1 MSIYILNKKGLTT
14 ADAKDDENGETV
26 LEDANPKSEVT
37 RGTPK
42 PKLPLMLKTRMVSR
56 LLRPNQQR
64 REDASSKTILRKMK
78 PHPQPFPLHRN
89 RNPLLKHPARP
100 HLQNPSKSPKHHLKK
115 PLKKPPPQTLTPPSP
130 LKKKNPTSTPKPKP
144 NPAKNCSPPQP
155 PPLSIQNL
163 TSRLNWTPSKISW
176 ASGTPVPYSAL
187 CATFDTISSTTKRL
201 EILSH
206 LTKFYR
212 TVIEIT
218 PDNLLQTVYL
228 TINRIAPDY
237 EGVELGIGESLLVK
251 AIAESSGRSVQQVKN
266 ELEKTGDLG
275 DIAQVNIP
283 PQYAHT
289 PMNRG
294 ARWTEIDCRNQRAH
308 NRRCLNLRPLPSPAS
323 SNPSK
328 K

>member
-1 MSIYILNKKGLTT
+1 LLTADRKFFSTPAGYKPPPESKPTKTKDKEDVEMSICILSKTGLTT

-26 LEDANPKSEVT
+26 SEDANSKAEVT
-37 RGTPK
+37 PGTPK
-42 PKLPLMLKTRMVSR
+42 PKLPLMLKTRMESR

-64 REDASSKTILRKMK
+64 RKDASSKTILRRMK
-78 PHPQPFPLHRN
+78 SHPQPFPPHRN
-89 RNPLLKHPARP
+89 RNPLLKHPANP
-100 HLQNPSKSPKHHLKK
+100 HLPNPSKSPKHHLKR
-115 PLKKPPPQTLTPPSP
+115 PMKKPPPQTLTPPSP
-130 LKKKNPTSTPKPKP
+130 LRKKNPTSTPKPKP
-144 NPAKNCSPPQP
+144 NPAKNCPPP

-163 TSRLNWTPSKISW
+163 TSRLNWTPSKTSW
-176 ASGTPVPYSAL
+176 APGTPVPYSAL

-275 DIAQVNIP
+275 DIAQVNISP
-283 PQYAHT
+283 SNT
-289 PMNRG
+289 P
-294 ARWTEIDCRNQRAH
+294 I
-308 NRRCLNLRPLPSPAS
+308 LP
-323 SNPSK
+323 
-328 K
+328 

>member
-1 MSIYILNKKGLTT
+1 M
-14 ADAKDDENGETV
+14 
-26 LEDANPKSEVT
+26 
-37 RGTPK
+37 
-42 PKLPLMLKTRMVSR
+42 
-56 LLRPNQQR
+56 
-64 REDASSKTILRKMK
+64 
-78 PHPQPFPLHRN
+78 
-89 RNPLLKHPARP
+89 
-100 HLQNPSKSPKHHLKK
+100 
-115 PLKKPPPQTLTPPSP
+115 
-130 LKKKNPTSTPKPKP
+130 
-144 NPAKNCSPPQP
+144 
-155 PPLSIQNL
+155 
-163 TSRLNWTPSKISW
+163 
-176 ASGTPVPYSAL
+176 

-275 DIAQVNIP
+275 DIAQVNISS

-294 ARWTEIDCRNQRAH
+294 IDGQKLIVEIKGRTTDDV
-308 NRRCLNLRPLPSPAS
+308 
-323 SNPSK
+323 
-328 K
+328 